1 MYAQGS
7 TRDDTINN
15 RYNFNNILFRTHIN
29 AGTKATETRLSPQ
42 KQQQDE
48 KKNMIKTLVLNELL
62 KGRRRKNR
70 QPVMRGRKD

>member
-15 RYNFNNILFRTHIN
+15 RYNFNNILFRTRIN

-48 KKNMIKTLVLNELL
+48 KKKYDKNFSAERTS
-62 KGRRRKNR
+62 KGEK
-70 QPVMRGRKD
+70 KKK

>member
-48 KKNMIKTLVLNELL
+48 KKKYDKNFSAERTS
-62 KGRRRKNR
+62 KGEK
-70 QPVMRGRKD
+70 KKK